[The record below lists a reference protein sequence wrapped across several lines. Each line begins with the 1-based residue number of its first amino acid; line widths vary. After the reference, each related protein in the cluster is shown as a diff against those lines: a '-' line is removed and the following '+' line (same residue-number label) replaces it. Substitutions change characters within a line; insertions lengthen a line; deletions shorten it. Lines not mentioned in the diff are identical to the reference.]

1 MLAGRNCGD
10 KAKAGKSYMCLAS
23 SGTEGIM
30 NGLMRWRCGR
40 RWVLRQQRRQ
50 EGHSY
55 AVGAWR
61 RQRTAVG
68 IIGLLFTLVATAAS
82 GQELSQ
88 PLTLT
93 PLPSSDQESSQ
104 RLTLTPLLSLG
115 ERYDDNIFE
124 TQTNKQHDF
133 ITVLSPGI
141 RVRYLP
147 PAPTL
152 ETQLDFNYRA
162 AIEFYADHS
171 SQNNVGHL
179 LSLTLASPL
188 APSLQVNMREL
199 LLITNNP
206 LARNQRLSDPTGFRP
221 ASQQTSERTLHNE
234 AEGKVDIRLG
244 GRTSLG
250 VLFGNLIDNVDI
262 PQELDEFRYRVGTDL
277 GYLIDVARNSRVF
290 VGYQVTFESFSANGT
305 PPPGLSDAAFQVHTI
320 GTGVRHELTP
330 TLAVDAGLG
339 YNFTTSDDPQKDGH
353 NGFAMN
359 AMLTKTFHN
368 GQASLGY
375 VRRFSAVGS
384 TGSVTNEDTV
394 SVAASINLT
403 GKLTARFDSN
413 VTWSNPQSV
422 PGILNAD
429 NSDQRFSSIR
439 PGLTYQILRPWSVSM
454 AYAYEYTD
462 YTSSSFANLS
472 NHRLLLSTQY
482 ALREWLVLGLFYGY
496 RAQHAHGNISQ
507 GAQTGVNDFTNNQVM
522 LTVTASPA
530 LRF

>member
-1 MLAGRNCGD
+1 VAI
-10 KAKAGKSYMCLAS
+10 SF
-23 SGTEGIM
+23 
-30 NGLMRWRCGR
+30 
-40 RWVLRQQRRQ
+40 
-50 EGHSY
+50 
-55 AVGAWR
+55 
-61 RQRTAVG
+61 
-68 IIGLLFTLVATAAS
+68 LLFTLVATAAS
-82 GQELSQ
+82 GQE
-88 PLTLT
+88 PG
-93 PLPSSDQESSQ
+93 Q
-104 RLTLTPLLSLG
+104 RLTLTPSLSLG
-115 ERYDDNIFE
+115 ERYDDNIFV

-141 RVRYLP
+141 RVQYLS

-152 ETQLDFNYRA
+152 GTQLDFNYRA
-162 AIEFYADHS
+162 AIEFYAEHS

-199 LLITNNP
+199 LLITTNP
-206 LARNQRLSDPTGFRP
+206 LLRNEQLGNPTGFRP
-221 ASQQTSERTLHNE
+221 ASQQTSERTLRNE
-234 AEGKVDIRLG
+234 AEGRADIRLG

-262 PQELDEFRYRVGTDL
+262 PSELDEFRYTVGTEL

-305 PPPGLSDAAFQVHTI
+305 PPPGTSDAAFQVHTI

-330 TLAVDAGLG
+330 TLAVDAAVG
-339 YNFTTSDDPQKDGH
+339 YNFTTSDAPQKDGH
-353 NGFAMN
+353 NGFAMR
-359 AMLTKTFHN
+359 AILTKTFHN

-384 TGSVTNEDTV
+384 TGSVTNEDIV

-413 VTWSNPQSV
+413 VTWSNPQGV
-422 PGILNAD
+422 PGVLNAD
-429 NSDQRFSSIR
+429 NSAQRFLSIR
-439 PGLTYQILRPWSVSM
+439 PGLTYQILRPWGVSM
-454 AYAYEYTD
+454 AYIYEYTD
-462 YTSSSFANLS
+462 YTNSTFANLS

-482 ALREWLVLGLFYGY
+482 ALREWLVLGLSYGY
-496 RAQHAHGNISQ
+496 AAQHAHATIAQ
-507 GAQTGVNDFTNNQVM
+507 IAQTGVNDFTNNQVM
-522 LTVTASPA
+522 LTVTARPA

>member
-1 MLAGRNCGD
+1 
-10 KAKAGKSYMCLAS
+10 
-23 SGTEGIM
+23 M
-30 NGLMRWRCGR
+30 NGVMRWWRGR
-40 RWVLRQQRRQ
+40 RGAPRQQRRQ

-68 IIGLLFTLVATAAS
+68 IICLLFTLVATAAS
-82 GQELSQ
+82 GQE
-88 PLTLT
+88 P
-93 PLPSSDQESSQ
+93 SQ
-104 RLTLTPLLSLG
+104 RLTLTPSLSLG

-141 RVRYLP
+141 RVQYLP
-147 PAPTL
+147 TAPTVG
-152 ETQLDFNYRA
+152 TQLDFDYHAN
-162 AIEFYADHS
+162 IEFYAEHS

-188 APSLQVNMREL
+188 APSLQVNMRES
-199 LLITNNP
+199 LLITTNP
-206 LARNQRLSDPTGFRP
+206 LARGVQLFSPTGFRP
-221 ASQQTSERTLHNE
+221 ASQQQSERTLSNQ
-234 AEGKVDIRLG
+234 AEGRADIRLG

-250 VLFGNLIDNVDI
+250 VLFRNLIDNVDI
-262 PQELDEFRYRVGTDL
+262 PEELDEFRYTVGTDL

-290 VGYQVTFESFSANGT
+290 ALYLATFESFSANGT
-305 PPPGLSDAAFQVHTI
+305 VPPGSSDAAFQVHTI

-330 TLAVDAGLG
+330 TLAVDAALG
-339 YNFTTSDDPQKDGH
+339 YNFTTSDAPEKDGH
-353 NGFAMN
+353 NGFAMK
-359 AMLTKTFHN
+359 AILTKTFHN

-375 VRRFSAVGS
+375 VRRFSADGS
-384 TGSVTNEDTV
+384 TGNVTNEDTV

-413 VTWSNPQSV
+413 VTWSNPQGV

-429 NSDQRFSSIR
+429 NSDQRFLSIR
-439 PGLTYQILRPWSVSM
+439 PSLTYQILRPWDVSM

-462 YTSSSFANLS
+462 YTNSTFANLS
-472 NHRLLLSTQY
+472 NHSLLLNTRY
-482 ALREWLVLGLFYGY
+482 ALREWLVLGLSYGY
-496 RAQHAHGNISQ
+496 RAQHAHGNVSQ
-507 GAQTGVNDFTNNQVM
+507 VAQTGVNDFTNNQVM
-522 LTVTASPA
+522 LTVTAKPA